1 VRKALLYSLML
12 MVPAAA
18 SAATPSEGVA
28 LKVRRGFFTDVDV
41 GAFFTVLGA
50 DGYSNA
56 QPYLQLGAGYN
67 VLENLSVSANFG
79 MGASAANCFATRADS
94 SDPCTA
100 VVNNKKKEVSDNFTV
115 TFLNVTGA
123 YLIKVAERLY
133 VAPKVSVG
141 YTLLGPAPTYSGN
154 QEITSAVNAGA
165 GVGVEYATSMDHF
178 SVGADVMSRF
188 ILGPNILSFAIYP
201 RIKYTF

>member
-1 VRKALLYSLML
+1 MRKALLYSLML
-12 MVPAAA
+12 LVPAAA

-28 LKVRRGFFTDVDV
+28 LKVRRGFYTDVDV

-56 QPYLQLGAGYN
+56 QTYLQLGAGYD
-67 VLENLSVSANFG
+67 VLENVSVSANFG
-79 MGASAANCFATRADS
+79 IGASAANCFANRPES
-94 SDPCTA
+94 GDPCT
-100 VVNNKKKEVSDNFTV
+100 VTVNGKRQEVSDNFTV

-123 YLIKVAERLY
+123 YNLKLADRLY
-133 VAPKVSVG
+133 LSPKVTLG
-141 YTLLGPAPTYSGN
+141 YTLLGPSPTDTSGG
-154 QEITSAVNAGA
+154 SSGVNAGA

-188 ILGPNILSFAIYP
+188 IVGPNILSFAIYP